1 MTAEMELRKITAK
14 EMAKFLFANASANP
28 IIEFY
33 AEYDEEDEDT
43 RGAYKASVIKYADST
58 IVLINYYGGGELF
71 AYDITIDENEAEL
84 LAEME
89 KYFVTQSFGEFVWL
103 EDAFT
108 DKWIDVNAKMPER
121 FALVRVKTANG
132 ASIHNG
138 ALAVWVGSTWQRLK
152 PSVEIPDVTH
162 WRYARDEE

>member
-1 MTAEMELRKITAK
+1 MGLRQITAR
-14 EMAKFLFANASANP
+14 EMAQFLFANASANP
-28 IIEFY
+28 IIEFF
-33 AEYDEEDEDT
+33 AEYDEEDEDA

-71 AYDITIDENEAEL
+71 ACDITIDENEAEL
-84 LAEME
+84 VTALE
-89 KYFVTQSFGEFVWL
+89 KYFSTQSFGEFVWA
-103 EDAFT
+103 EDFISDAWVDINAEMLDRFT
-108 DKWIDVNAKMPER
+108 
-121 FALVRVKTANG
+121 LVRVKTANG

-138 ALAVWVGSTWQRLK
+138 ALAVWIGSTWQRLK

>member
-1 MTAEMELRKITAK
+1 MELKKLTAK
-14 EMAKFLFANASANP
+14 EMAKFLFTKASKKP
-28 IIEFY
+28 VIEFY
-33 AEYDEEDEDT
+33 AEYDEEIDET
-43 RGAYKASVIKYADST
+43 KGAYKASVIRYADSV

-71 AYDITIDENEAEL
+71 AYDITIDENEASL
-84 LAEME
+84 LAELE
-89 KYFVTQSFGEFVWL
+89 KYFSTQSFGEFVWA
-103 EDAFT
+103 EDFISDAWVDINAEMPDRFT
-108 DKWIDVNAKMPER
+108 
-121 FALVRVKTANG
+121 LVRVKTANG